1 MAAPLETLLLRV
13 RCLSLASTRGLQ
25 VRCNNVRNP
34 TVNCRVRSVQP
45 ALLSPH
51 VQTLCTTARRW
62 SEKDKEEPTKTSEQ
76 KPEETTEEEA
86 QEEDTGSVNE
96 DIARIQKWMEM
107 YNSCLP
113 GYGQVFD
120 GIPYNQLPV
129 IHVFANWNNTHA
141 TCTDSTGKIL
151 AQTTCGK
158 EGFKNAKKGTS
169 VAAEVTGQ
177 SIATKA
183 LDLGITNVRLVLRGI
198 GPGRQPIVKG
208 VQMGGLNIVSI
219 TDDTRF
225 SATGPRPRKARRI

>member
-1 MAAPLETLLLRV
+1 MAAPLETLLLQV
-13 RCLSLASTRGLQ
+13 RCLSLSSTRRLL
-25 VRCNNVRNP
+25 VRCNSAL
-34 TVNCRVRSVQP
+34 VRSSPVNPRVLPGQS
-45 ALLSPH
+45 ALLSSH
-51 VQTLCTTARRW
+51 VQTFCTTTTRW
-62 SEKDKEEPTKTSEQ
+62 AEEAKEEST
-76 KPEETTEEEA
+76 ETTEKKQEDAEES
-86 QEEDTGSVNE
+86 QQEDTSLDE
-96 DIARIQKWMEM
+96 DIERRQKWMEM

-158 EGFKNAKKGTS
+158 EGFKNAKKATS

-208 VQMGGLNIVSI
+208 VQMGGVNIVSI
-219 TDDTRF
+219 TDGTRF

>member
-1 MAAPLETLLLRV
+1 MAAPLETLLLQV
-13 RCLSLASTRGLQ
+13 RCLSLASTRRLL
-25 VRCNNVRNP
+25 VRCNTTLVRNSP
-34 TVNCRVRSVQP
+34 IDLRGRPVQS
-45 ALLSPH
+45 ALLSSH
-51 VQTLCTTARRW
+51 VRTFSTTTTRW
-62 SEKDKEEPTKTSEQ
+62 TEEVKEEST
-76 KPEETTEEEA
+76 ETTEKKLEDAEESQ
-86 QEEDTGSVNE
+86 QEDSSLDE
-96 DIARIQKWMEM
+96 DIARRQKWMEM

-120 GIPYNQLPV
+120 AIPYNQLPV

-158 EGFKNAKKGTS
+158 EGFKNAKKATS

-183 LDLGITNVRLVLRGI
+183 LDLGINNVRLVLRGI

-208 VQMGGLNIVSI
+208 VQMGGINIVSI
-219 TDDTRF
+219 TDATRF
-225 SATGPRPRKARRI
+225 SANSPRPRKARRI